1 MLKFGVGALVI
12 GSVWFVGENNRL
24 ICVVVDLLSIKPW
37 RKFKIDT
44 VLMSTSSDLSK
55 NSSFFS
61 SFYVWLYH

>member
-1 MLKFGVGALVI
+1 MFKFGVGALVI
-12 GSVWFVGENNRL
+12 GSAWFVGENNSS
-24 ICVVVDLLSIKPW
+24 ICVVVELLSIRPW
-37 RKFKIDT
+37 RKFKIDS